1 MTAPRVAAAALLLAA
16 IVAVAVVGLPL
27 GSWIAAAAAWAQL
40 HREAA
45 AALFV
50 VIYVIAAVVLVPCAI
65 LTLAA
70 GFLFGLPLGVALT
83 SVGSVLGA
91 AAAFFV
97 GRFGARDWVAQR
109 IGTRPR
115 FSALVAATH
124 TDGFMLVLLARLSPV
139 IPYILLNYAFSVTA
153 VRFRDYMLA
162 TWIGMLP
169 AIVLY
174 VYAGSLAK
182 SLAELTNA
190 GRAPSW
196 AVDSLL
202 ASGFVA
208 TVALTWLIARRATRV
223 LRERL
228 ATESQQSPPG
238 GAP

>member
-1 MTAPRVAAAALLLAA
+1 VTARRVAVAALLLAA
-16 IVAVAVVGLPL
+16 LIAAAIVGLPL
-27 GSWIAAAAAWAQL
+27 ASWIAAAVAWAQQ
-40 HREAA
+40 HRAAA

-70 GFLFGLPLGVALT
+70 GFLFGMPLGVALT

-91 AAAFFV
+91 AAAFVV
-97 GRFGARDWVAQR
+97 GRFAAHDWVARR
-109 IGTRPR
+109 IDARPR
-115 FSALVAATH
+115 FHALIAATH
-124 TDGFMLVLLARLSPV
+124 TDGFMLVLLTRLSPV
-139 IPYILLNYAFSVTA
+139 IPYILLNYAFSVTR

-174 VYAGSLAK
+174 VYAGTLAK
-182 SLAELTNA
+182 NFAELTSA

-196 AVDSLL
+196 AVDAVL
-202 ASGFVA
+202 AIGFVA
-208 TVALTWLIARRATRV
+208 TVALTWLIARRANRV

-228 ATESQQSPPG
+228 QRESPPSPPD

>member
-1 MTAPRVAAAALLLAA
+1 MTARRVALVALLLAA
-16 IVAVAVVGLPL
+16 LVTAAVVGLPL
-27 GSWIAAAAAWAQL
+27 ASWIAGAAVWAQR

-50 VIYVIAAVVLVPCAI
+50 VIYALAAVVLVPCAI

-91 AAAFFV
+91 AAAFVV
-97 GRFGARDWVAQR
+97 GRFAAHDWVAQR

-115 FSALVAATH
+115 FQALVAATH

-139 IPYILLNYAFSVTA
+139 IPYILLNYAFSVTR

-174 VYAGSLAK
+174 VYAGTLAK
-182 SLAELTNA
+182 NFAELTSA

-202 ASGFVA
+202 AIGFVA
-208 TVALTWLIARRATRV
+208 TVALTWLIARRAARV

-228 ATESQQSPPG
+228 AAESPQSPPD

>member
-1 MTAPRVAAAALLLAA
+1 MTARRIAVVALLLLAA
-16 IVAVAVVGLPL
+16 VVAAAVVGLPL
-27 GSWIAAAAAWAQL
+27 ASWIAGAAAWAQL

-50 VIYVIAAVVLVPCAI
+50 VVYVIAAVVLVPCAI

-91 AAAFFV
+91 AAAFVV

-109 IGTRPR
+109 IGNRPR
-115 FSALVAATH
+115 FQALVAATH

-139 IPYILLNYAFSVTA
+139 IPYILLNYAFSVTR

-174 VYAGSLAK
+174 VYGGTLAK
-182 SLAELTNA
+182 NLAELTSA

-202 ASGFVA
+202 AIGFVA
-208 TVALTWLIARRATRV
+208 TVALTWLIARRANRV

-228 ATESQQSPPG
+228 ASESPPPPD

>member
-1 MTAPRVAAAALLLAA
+1 MTARRVAVVAVLLAA
-16 IVAVAVVGLPL
+16 LVTAAVVGLPL
-27 GSWIAAAAAWAQL
+27 ASWIAGAAAWAQL

-50 VIYVIAAVVLVPCAI
+50 VVYVIAAVVLVPCAI

-91 AAAFFV
+91 AAAFVV

-115 FSALVAATH
+115 FHALVAATH

-139 IPYILLNYAFSVTA
+139 IPYILLNYAFSVTR

-174 VYAGSLAK
+174 VYAGTLAQ
-182 SLAELTNA
+182 SFAELTSA

-196 AVDSLL
+196 AVDSVL
-202 ASGFVA
+202 AIGFVA
-208 TVALTWLIARRATRV
+208 TVALTWLIARRANRV

-228 ATESQQSPPG
+228 ASESPPPPD

>member
-1 MTAPRVAAAALLLAA
+1 MTARRVAVVAVLLAVLVTA
-16 IVAVAVVGLPL
+16 AVVGLPL
-27 GSWIAAAAAWAQL
+27 ASWIAGAAAWAQL

-50 VIYVIAAVVLVPCAI
+50 VVYVIAAVVLVPCAI

-91 AAAFFV
+91 AAAFVV

-109 IGTRPR
+109 IGSRPR
-115 FSALVAATH
+115 FHALVAATH

-139 IPYILLNYAFSVTA
+139 IPYILLNYAFSVTR

-174 VYAGSLAK
+174 VYAGTLAK
-182 SLAELTNA
+182 SFAELTSA

-196 AVDSLL
+196 AVDSVL
-202 ASGFVA
+202 AIGFVA
-208 TVALTWLIARRATRV
+208 TVALTWLIARRANRV

-228 ATESQQSPPG
+228 ASESPPPPD

>member
-1 MTAPRVAAAALLLAA
+1 MTARVVAAALLLLAIAA
-16 IVAVAVVGLPL
+16 VAVAGLPL
-27 GSWIAAAAAWAQL
+27 ASWIAAAATWAQR

-50 VIYVIAAVVLVPCAI
+50 VIYVLAAVLLVPGAI

-70 GFLFGLPLGVALT
+70 GFLFGLPFGVALT
-83 SVGSVLGA
+83 SAGSTLGA
-91 AAAFFV
+91 AAAFVV
-97 GRFGARDWVAQR
+97 GRFAARDWVAQR
-109 IGTRPR
+109 VATWPR
-115 FSALVAATH
+115 FRALVAATR
-124 TDGFMLVLLARLSPV
+124 TDGFRLVLLARLSPF
-139 IPYILLNYAFSVTA
+139 IPYNVLNYALSVTE
-153 VRFRDYMLA
+153 VRFFDYLLA

-182 SLAELTNA
+182 NLAELTSA
-190 GRAPSW
+190 GAPSW

-202 ASGFVA
+202 AFGFVA

-223 LRERL
+223 LQRL
-228 ATESQQSPPG
+228 TAESPQSPPG

>member
-1 MTAPRVAAAALLLAA
+1 MTARRVVMVAVLLAA
-16 IVAVAVVGLPL
+16 LVTAAVVGLPL
-27 GSWIAAAAAWAQL
+27 ASWIACAAAWAQR

-50 VIYVIAAVVLVPCAI
+50 VIYVIAAVVLAPCAI

-70 GFLFGLPLGVALT
+70 GFLFGLPLGVAFT

-97 GRFGARDWVAQR
+97 GRFAAYDWVAQR

-115 FSALVAATH
+115 FRALVAATH
-124 TDGFMLVLLARLSPV
+124 TDGFVLVLLARLSPV

-174 VYAGSLAK
+174 VYAGTLAK
-182 SLAELTNA
+182 NFAELTSA

-196 AVDSLL
+196 AVDSVL
-202 ASGFVA
+202 AIGFVA
-208 TVALTWLIARRATRV
+208 TVALTWLIARRANRV

-228 ATESQQSPPG
+228 ASESPPPD

>member
-1 MTAPRVAAAALLLAA
+1 MTARRVAVVAVLLAVLVTA
-16 IVAVAVVGLPL
+16 AVVGLPL
-27 GSWIAAAAAWAQL
+27 ASWIAGAAAWAQL

-50 VIYVIAAVVLVPCAI
+50 VVYVIAAVVLVPCAI

-91 AAAFFV
+91 AAAFVV

-115 FSALVAATH
+115 FHALVAATH
-124 TDGFMLVLLARLSPV
+124 TDGFVLVLLARLSPV
-139 IPYILLNYAFSVTA
+139 IPYILLNYAFSVTR

-174 VYAGSLAK
+174 VYAGTLAK
-182 SLAELTNA
+182 NFAELTSA
-190 GRAPSW
+190 GRTPSW
-196 AVDSLL
+196 AVDSVL
-202 ASGFVA
+202 AIGFVA
-208 TVALTWLIARRATRV
+208 TVALTWLIARRANRV

-228 ATESQQSPPG
+228 ASESPPPPD

>member
-1 MTAPRVAAAALLLAA
+1 MTARRVAVVALLLGALVAA
-16 IVAVAVVGLPL
+16 AVVGLPL
-27 GSWIAAAAAWAQL
+27 ASWIAGAAAWAQQ

-50 VIYVIAAVVLVPCAI
+50 VIYVLAAVVLVPCAI

-83 SVGSVLGA
+83 SVGSLLGA
-91 AAAFFV
+91 AAAFVV
-97 GRFGARDWVAQR
+97 GRFAAHDWVAQR

-115 FSALVAATH
+115 FRALVAATH
-124 TDGFMLVLLARLSPV
+124 TDGFMLVLLARLSPF

-153 VRFRDYMLA
+153 VRFRDYILA

-174 VYAGSLAK
+174 VYAGTLAK
-182 SLAELTNA
+182 NLAELTSA

-202 ASGFVA
+202 AMGFVA
-208 TVALTWLIARRATRV
+208 TVALTWLIARRANRV

-228 ATESQQSPPG
+228 ASESSSPPD

>member
-1 MTAPRVAAAALLLAA
+1 MTARRVAVVAVLLAVLVTA
-16 IVAVAVVGLPL
+16 AVVGLPL
-27 GSWIAAAAAWAQL
+27 ASWIAGAAAWAQL

-50 VIYVIAAVVLVPCAI
+50 VVYVIAAVVLVPCAI

-91 AAAFFV
+91 AAAFVV

-115 FSALVAATH
+115 FHALVAATH

-139 IPYILLNYAFSVTA
+139 IPYILLNYAFSVTR

-174 VYAGSLAK
+174 VYAGTLAK
-182 SLAELTNA
+182 SFAELTSA

-196 AVDSLL
+196 AVDSVL
-202 ASGFVA
+202 AIGFVA
-208 TVALTWLIARRATRV
+208 TVALTWLIARRANRV

-228 ATESQQSPPG
+228 ASESPPPPPD

>member
-1 MTAPRVAAAALLLAA
+1 MTARRVAVVALLLLGALVAA
-16 IVAVAVVGLPL
+16 AVVGLPL
-27 GSWIAAAAAWAQL
+27 ASWIAGAAAWAQL

-97 GRFGARDWVAQR
+97 GRFAAHDWVAQR

-115 FSALVAATH
+115 FHALVAATH
-124 TDGFMLVLLARLSPV
+124 TDGFVLVLLARLSPV
-139 IPYILLNYAFSVTA
+139 IPYILLNYAFSVTR

-174 VYAGSLAK
+174 VYAGTLAK
-182 SLAELTNA
+182 NFAELTSA

-196 AVDSLL
+196 AVDSVL
-202 ASGFVA
+202 AIGFVA
-208 TVALTWLIARRATRV
+208 TVALTWRIARRANRV

-228 ATESQQSPPG
+228 ASESPPPD
-238 GAP
+238 GAS